1 MSINSNSTNLKLDT
15 ARHSFAHLM
24 ASAVQMYF
32 KQENNIN
39 QKLSKILKESLATGR
54 QIFVDCLILNQGG
67 EVFAQKRSGD
77 RKKFPNCWDLP
88 GGGLESGENIWEC
101 VKRELLEELQF
112 ELVEIIDV
120 IDVLDFELPVEMRSE
135 TENYHQRV
143 IQIVVKVVDY
153 SKPVL
158 EQGKAVDYKWINA
171 GNQEILLE
179 GRSNRDEVSN
189 RYTFDTV
196 QKGLDYKS
204 KNIQFGVGPVIE
216 NGCYYDFILPR
227 NLVPEDL
234 KKIEKTIRELI
245 KKDLQFE
252 KKEWE
257 LSDAIEYFK
266 TQNQPLKV
274 ELLENLRDNGTT
286 NLSEEEK
293 NDLYTPNPLKGES
306 VPTITTYSIVDV
318 KTGESI
324 FSDLCKGPHVD
335 DYTPN
340 PLERGLSEKYDAN
353 TEAITEL
360 GRFPFN
366 NNLVERAKKMLENP
380 TIQESLVWNNILK
393 SKLTGFK
400 FTQQKI
406 IDNYILDFY
415 CSELLI
421 AIELDGDQHLKANNL
436 EYDKIRDNLLN
447 SFGVKVIRISNDEA
461 SDIELLTK
469 QIKNIIDQRKN
480 ELSGGKPPFKGVGG
494 IVSGGV
500 TPLSNIGFSLDK
512 FSASYWRGDQERG
525 INMQRLYAL
534 VFETNEELDKF
545 KNDREEAKKRDHRVL
560 NQTQKYYTISDLVG
574 AGLTLF
580 QPNGMIIRQNI
591 QDYLWQLHKN
601 KGYKRVWTPHIA
613 KIALYETSGHAAKFG
628 DELFKVKGK
637 TDDFIMKPM
646 NCPHHMQIFADNQFS
661 YRDMPVRYFEPATVY
676 RDEKP
681 GQLSGF
687 TRVRCITQDDGHL
700 FCRTNQIQE
709 EVSVIVNVIREFYQ
723 TVDMQASWVSLSVR
737 DNSDNYL
744 GSDEMWNTAEKALEE
759 VAISNNLNYTRVEGE
774 AAFYGPK
781 LDFMFKDCLGREW
794 QLATIQCDFNLPERF
809 DLSFTNESGEKE
821 RPVVIHRAISGS
833 LERFMGV
840 IIDHY
845 AGKFP
850 FWLAPEQIRI
860 LTINDQVLDHVNKI
874 TDILNDSLLMKPL
887 KYNEIRHSVDKRS
900 ESLGKKIREAK
911 NDKIPMLMVV
921 GLQDVENN
929 QVSIEYN
936 GESVK
941 VGLDELKVWIGNIG

>member
-15 ARHSFAHLM
+15 VRHSFAHLM
-24 ASAVQMYF
+24 AAAVQIYF

-54 QIFVDCLILNQGG
+54 QIFVDCLILNQSG
-67 EVFAQKRSGD
+67 EVFAQKRSAD
-77 RKKFPNCWDLP
+77 RRKFPNCWDLP

-112 ELVEIIDV
+112 ELTEIVDV
-120 IDVLDFELPVEMRSE
+120 IDVLDFELPIEMRE
-135 TENYHQRV
+135 DAENYEQRV
-143 IQIVVKVVDY
+143 IQIVVKVLDY
-153 SKPVL
+153 SKPIL
-158 EQGKAVDYKWINA
+158 EQGKAVNYKWINLK
-171 GNQEILLE
+171 NQEILLE
-179 GRSNRDEVSN
+179 GRSNPDEMAD

-196 QKGLDYKS
+196 QKGLDYKP
-204 KNIQFGVGPVIE
+204 KNIQFGIGPVIE

-234 KKIEKTIRELI
+234 KKIEKIIRELI
-245 KKDLQFE
+245 KKDLRFE

-293 NDLYTPNPLKGES
+293 NDLGQEQNLA
-306 VPTITTYSIVDV
+306 ITTYSIIDA

-340 PLERGLSEKYDAN
+340 PLERGLSEKRDAN
-353 TEAITEL
+353 VQAITEL
-360 GRFPFN
+360 GRFSFN
-366 NNLVERAKKMLENP
+366 NNLVERAKEMLENP
-380 TIQESLVWNNILK
+380 TIKESLVWNNILK
-393 SKLTGFK
+393 SKLTSFK

-421 AIELDGDQHLKANNL
+421 AIELDGDQHLEANNL
-436 EYDKIRDNLLN
+436 EYDKVRDNLLN
-447 SFGVKVIRISNDEA
+447 SFGIKVIRILNDET

-469 QIKNIIDQRKN
+469 QIKNIINQRKN
-480 ELSGGKPPFKGVGG
+480 ELSSGKPPFKGVGG
-494 IVSGGV
+494 IMSGDV
-500 TPLSNIGFSLDK
+500 RPLSNIGFSLDK

-534 VFETNEELDKF
+534 VFETAEELDKF

-560 NQTQKYYTISDLVG
+560 GEQLELFTFSDIVGKGLPLWLEKGATIKRILERFIVEEE
-574 AGLTLF
+574 
-580 QPNGMIIRQNI
+580 IRR
-591 QDYLWQLHKN
+591 
-601 KGYKRVWTPHIA
+601 GYRHVETPDMA
-613 KIALYETSGHAAKFG
+613 RLALYEKSGHYPYYKESMYAPIEIDG
-628 DELFKVKGK
+628 DSFMLR
-637 TDDFIMKPM
+637 PM
-646 NCPHHMQIFADNQFS
+646 TCPHHFQIYSMKPRS
-661 YRDMPVRYFEPATVY
+661 YKELPMRIAELAKLYRYEDSGA
-676 RDEKP
+676 
-681 GQLSGF
+681 LSGL
-687 TRVRCITQDDGHL
+687 TRVRCFCLADSHIVCTPEQAKDEAKLALDLIEYCAKVFGLEKNKDYRYELSLGDRSEEKKYFKDDQAWDFAEQVLREVLIERG
-700 FCRTNQIQE
+700 E
-709 EVSVIVNVIREFYQ
+709 EFIE
-723 TVDMQASWVSLSVR
+723 LS
-737 DNSDNYL
+737 
-744 GSDEMWNTAEKALEE
+744 
-759 VAISNNLNYTRVEGE
+759 GE

-781 LDFMFKDCLGREW
+781 IDIQMKNISGKESTAFTVQYDFVMPKRFELKYLDADQK
-794 QLATIQCDFNLPERF
+794 QCEAI
-809 DLSFTNESGEKE
+809 
-821 RPVVIHRAISGS
+821 VIHRSSIGA
-833 LERFMGV
+833 LERVFAFLTEF
-840 IIDHY
+840 Y

-936 GESVK
+936 GESTKVDLGDLKTWIEGVK
-941 VGLDELKVWIGNIG
+941 